1 MTVGTAHTA
10 AGRRLVVTRSIA
22 RCAVLVASVLGG
34 SAAIGAA
41 LVLLDD
47 FAGTVINPARFEGDE
62 GRQYGASRMESK
74 RGVATGQLVLEAK
87 AYSDQY
93 SNTGVAT
100 SRNSVVLVKSTAVT
114 DLRATFTMASA
125 TTLGCTANA
134 SPARAGGRLFGFFFN
149 AGYPTPGSEYND
161 VFAGIQVFRLS
172 NSADAAGV
180 LRVTGYIGVC
190 TDDSCIGS
198 TTLSSVDLGTTTLN
212 TPIALQV
219 SWDKANHRFSYQR
232 DAQTAVLL
240 PYTVSDVMPPQY
252 AAKRIEVS
260 NQMPSCSAAH
270 AYAYSRATVD
280 NVMTNALPAAP
291 ALPLSVVA
299 SPVALDVDPL

>member
-1 MTVGTAHTA
+1 
-10 AGRRLVVTRSIA
+10 
-22 RCAVLVASVLGG
+22 
-34 SAAIGAA
+34 
-41 LVLLDD
+41 
-47 FAGTVINPARFEGDE
+47 
-62 GRQYGASRMESK
+62 MESK
-74 RGVATGQLVLEAK
+74 RAVVTGQLALESK

-93 SNTGVAT
+93 GNTGVA
-100 SRNSVVLVKSTAVT
+100 SARNSVILVKSAAVT

-125 TTLGCTANA
+125 TVLGCTANT
-134 SPARAGGRLFGFFFN
+134 SPARATGRLFGFFFN

-161 VFAGIQVFRLS
+161 VYAGIQVYRLS

-180 LRVTGYIGVC
+180 LRVSAYIGVC

-198 TTLSSVDLGTTTLN
+198 TTVSSVDLGTTTLN

-219 SWDKANHRFSYQR
+219 SWDKANHRFTYQR
-232 DAQTAVLL
+232 DAQTAVTL
-240 PYTVSDVMPPQY
+240 PYSLSDSMPAQY

-299 SPVALDVDPL
+299 SPAALAVDPLVGHAN